1 MKSLSSYYFMSHIE
15 NSLLQIQKPSRYLG
29 NEINAL
35 HKPWDAADCRW
46 ALVFP
51 DLYEIGMS
59 NLGLN
64 ILYNVINGLPWAL
77 ADRCYAPDTDMERF
91 LRESAHSLFGLE
103 SRRPLKDFDVIGI
116 SLPYE
121 LCYSNVLNILD
132 IAGLPILADER
143 QMDWLLVIGGGSA
156 AFQPE
161 PVAEIFDAVL
171 VGDGEEAV
179 QEISMVVREAKKS
192 HVSKPEV
199 LQALSAV
206 HGVYVPSLYKPLYK
220 NGRFSG
226 MSLLASGPVKRRILT
241 HMEHAPYPTA
251 VPIPYQQIVHD
262 RIGMEIARGCTR
274 GCRFCQ
280 AGVIYRP
287 VREKSP
293 QKILQ
298 TLDMALKNTG
308 WDEISLLSLST
319 GDYSQIQPLLCRVMN
334 RYAKEHIAISL
345 PSLRVG
351 TLTPAVMEQIKR
363 VRKTG
368 FTLAPEAGSERLRQ
382 VINKGITEEDLLN
395 AAATIYRLGWRNIK
409 LYFMIGLPTETDE
422 DVIAIAELAH
432 QVLRQAERKMSVNVT
447 VSVGTFVPKAHT
459 PFQWERQLSVEEAR
473 ERIYLLRSEL
483 HARSKAIK
491 FKWHE
496 PHISFWEGVF
506 ARGDRNALCIL
517 LEAWRMGA
525 KMDAW
530 TDYFSHERYEEA
542 AQKVGIDPSSYT
554 SALSLNQSLPWGHI
568 QTGVK
573 MDFLLTERTKALKG
587 EYTPDCRRGA
597 CQGCGVCDFKTIRPV
612 SHHGA
617 EMDFELEAH
626 DSGVTVKTCDALNT
640 LCYAIHYTKLRDARF
655 LAHLEVMR
663 TFHRAMRRA
672 GLRLAHSTGHH
683 PMPKMSFGQ
692 PIPLGM
698 EGVAEQAAFAL
709 ECGQVFEIDFVS
721 QPAKIQQALNT
732 QLPDGIQVLH
742 IRPLKQLSQMVFDT
756 RTEYLV
762 AVKCV
767 SPHILT
773 HGISRWQTASQLLVS
788 VQKKDKTV
796 EMDLKDRILNLAPFD
811 LKLWA
816 RDSMQDELVFHWV
829 NEIGGP
835 AHILFLSLAT
845 DPPFIKPMD
854 VIERLLDLTTEEKNT
869 LRILKI

>member
-1 MKSLSSYYFMSHIE
+1 MSDIE
-15 NSLLQIQKPSRYLG
+15 NCFMQVQKPSRYLG
-29 NEINAL
+29 NEVNAL
-35 HKPWDAADCRW
+35 HKSWDAVDCRW
-46 ALVFP
+46 VLVFP

-64 ILYNVINGLPWAL
+64 ILYSVINGLSWAL
-77 ADRCYAPDTDMERF
+77 ADRCYAPDMDMEMF

-116 SLPYE
+116 TLPYE

-132 IAGLPILADER
+132 MAGLPIVAGER
-143 QMDWLLVIGGGSA
+143 QMDWPLVIGGGSA

-161 PVAEIFDAVL
+161 PIAEIFDAIL

-179 QEISMVVREAKKS
+179 QEISMVVREARKS
-192 HVSKPEV
+192 HASKSEV
-199 LQALSAV
+199 LKALTGV
-206 HGVYVPSLYKPLYK
+206 HGVYVPSLYKPLYDEK
-220 NGRFSG
+220 GRFSG
-226 MSLLASGPVKRRILT
+226 MSMAASGQVKRRILT
-241 HMEHAPYPTA
+241 DMEHAPYPTA
-251 VPIPYQQIVHD
+251 LPVPYQQIVHD

-280 AGVIYRP
+280 AGILYRP

-293 QKILQ
+293 QNILQ
-298 TLDMALKNTG
+298 TLDIALKNTG

-319 GDYSQIQPLLCRVMN
+319 GDYSQIQPLLCRIMN

-351 TLTPAVMEQIKR
+351 TLTPALMEQIKR

-432 QVLRQAERKMSVNVT
+432 KVLRQAERKMSVNVT

-459 PFQWERQLSVEEAR
+459 PFQWERQLSVEEAQ
-473 ERIYLLRSEL
+473 ERIYLLKSQL
-483 HARSKAIK
+483 QARSKAIK
-491 FKWHE
+491 LKWHE

-506 ARGDRNALCIL
+506 ARGDRNALRIL
-517 LEAWRMGA
+517 LEAWKKGA

-530 TDYFSHERYEEA
+530 TDYFSHTRYEEA
-542 AQKVGIDPSSYT
+542 AQKVGIDPASYT
-554 SALSLNQSLPWGHI
+554 SALTLHQALPWGHI

-612 SHHGA
+612 SYHDI
-617 EMDFELEAH
+617 EIDFEPETCCSH
-626 DSGVTVKTCDALNT
+626 IKVKTCDVSNT
-640 LCYAIHYTKLRDARF
+640 ISYGIRYTKLHDARF

-663 TFHRAMRRA
+663 TLHRAMRRA
-672 GLRLAHSTGHH
+672 GLHVAHSTGHH

-698 EGVAEQAAFAL
+698 ESVAEQAAFSL
-709 ECGQVFEIDFVS
+709 EYSQVSEKDFVA
-721 QPAKIQQALNT
+721 QPAEIQHALNT
-732 QLPDGIQVLH
+732 HLPDGIQVFH
-742 IRPLKQLSQMVFDT
+742 IRPLERLSQMMFDA
-756 RTEYLV
+756 RGEYLV
-762 AVKCV
+762 AVRNITQGRMEEV
-767 SPHILT
+767 ITL
-773 HGISRWQTASQLLVS
+773 WQTASQLPVF
-788 VQKKDKTV
+788 VQKKDKIV
-796 EMDLKDRILNLAPFD
+796 EMDLKNRILNLTPFD
-811 LKLWA
+811 SQSWT
-816 RDSMQDELVFHWV
+816 RDSVRDALLFHWV
-829 NEIGGP
+829 NEVGGP
-835 AHILFLSLAT
+835 AQVLHLFLAT
-845 DPPFIKPMD
+845 DPPFIKPTD
-854 VIERLLDLTTEEKNT
+854 VIERLFGLTTEEKNI